1 MKIAGRY
8 MGDIM
13 RKASM
18 NPYVSAAG
26 IGGLAAGGA
35 TLGNIVFGEAAEE
48 GPGRLGLE
56 ALGAGALGAALG
68 AKLPAAYASAR
79 GRRRQVAE
87 ALAQEGAGRRAKI
100 DPSTGQV
107 YTEVGVSPDAKQAR
121 EAFLRSAKISKGI
134 DQASLGMG
142 ILGAGALGGMIGGGV
157 ANVGQLVGI
166 PGLQQ
171 DAAMQMAAQQAID
184 PESYGSS
191 NSAGARYKAP
201 TTQYV

>member
-35 TLGNIVFGEAAEE
+35 TLGNIVSGEAAEE

-56 ALGAGALGAALG
+56 ALGAGALGAVLG
-68 AKLPAAYASAR
+68 ARIPGSIASLGR
-79 GRRRQVAE
+79 GRRAMVEELQRQN
-87 ALAQEGAGRRAKI
+87 AG
-100 DPSTGQV
+100 
-107 YTEVGVSPDAKQAR
+107 QAGTNPQKEELR
-121 EAFLRSAKISKGI
+121 EAARRISKGAELGN
-134 DQASLGMG
+134 QASIALGT
-142 ILGAGALGGMIGGGV
+142 LGAGGLGGMLGGAVG
-157 ANVGQLVGI
+157 NVGQLVGI

-171 DAAMQMAAQQAID
+171 NAAMQMAAQQAID

>member
-68 AKLPAAYASAR
+68 YQVPALHAAR
-79 GRRRQVAE
+79 RGILRGGAE
-87 ALAQEGAGRRAKI
+87 NLAREGAGKRVKV

-107 YTEVGVSPDAKQAR
+107 YTEIGNSADSVESRKAYLQQAKLGRAIDK
-121 EAFLRSAKISKGI
+121 AGI
-134 DQASLGMG
+134 GAYT
-142 ILGAGALGGMIGGGV
+142 LGAGALGGMIGGGV